1 MPALAVSAPPAL
13 IEAGNA
19 GSRPSGP
26 VPKGDDDRPRSLPM
40 PAQPQQFSGFPRTEP
55 APGSDAAAWG
65 AADQPGGPDS
75 GTGRSTAAGWAAGPN
90 RSQATGAPSP
100 LELPPGG
107 DPACDPLPW
116 LWRQLPLGWLLKLP
130 CPLCRRPLGAT
141 AAADGLCDHCRQRL
155 ALPPQG
161 LQGSTP
167 LPWWSSGLYADQLR
181 LQLLRLRRQPRLEA
195 LKPLTKPLRV
205 KLTSMAGRPWLVP
218 IPSWKVRANP
228 LPELL
233 VASLCQGGAAR
244 RSPLLERSRPVL
256 GQHRLGRQLRLHN
269 QADAF
274 RCLRPAQPGEARLH
288 PLLIVD
294 DILTTGATAC
304 SAASCLEAAGWKVAG
319 LLCLARTPQGPGHD
333 LRSNN
338 GGTQVAR
345 PGRDSSVGRAGD

>member
-1 MPALAVSAPPAL
+1 M
-13 IEAGNA
+13 
-19 GSRPSGP
+19 
-26 VPKGDDDRPRSLPM
+26 
-40 PAQPQQFSGFPRTEP
+40 
-55 APGSDAAAWG
+55 
-65 AADQPGGPDS
+65 
-75 GTGRSTAAGWAAGPN
+75 
-90 RSQATGAPSP
+90 GAPSP
-100 LELPPGG
+100 LELASGDDPPNG
-107 DPACDPLPW
+107 PLPW
-116 LWRQLPLGWLLKLP
+116 LWRQLPLGWLLKLS
-130 CPLCRRPLGAT
+130 CPLCRRPLETT
-141 AAADGLCDHCRQRL
+141 AAAEGLCDHCRQRL
-155 ALPPQG
+155 ALPPLG

-244 RSPLLERSRPVL
+244 RAPLLERSRPVL
-256 GQHRLGRQLRLHN
+256 GQHRLRRQLRLDN
-269 QADAF
+269 QAGAF
-274 RCLRPAQPGEARLH
+274 RCLRPAQAGEARLH

-304 SAASCLEAAGWKVAG
+304 SAASCLEAAGWQVAG
-319 LLCLARTPQGPGHD
+319 LLCLARTPHRAGDD
-333 LRSNN
+333 LRSQH
-338 GGTQVAR
+338 GSAQMAR